1 VINGQT
7 SFACN
12 CICVKNGSA
21 LQNRVI
27 ILKTINLV
35 AQLFNNHAMRLVIF
49 FVLQLFCLSALAQTT
64 IWRDP
69 QIAAMVKEVNTDSLK
84 SYVYQMVA
92 FGTRNTLSNQ
102 LSKTRGIGAARNWVL
117 AKFNEFAKTS
127 NGRLSAFID
136 TTTYNPD
143 GRRVDRNIIL
153 GNVVATL
160 KGTDTADKRIFII
173 SGHLDGMRTNVMDSI
188 GDAPGANDDASGCAA
203 VIECARIMSKHNFP
217 ATIIFVTVSGE
228 EQGLLGAYFMASK
241 AKKDNWQIEAV
252 LNNDIM
258 GSNNSSETNIIDNTR
273 LRVFSEG
280 LPAYEL
286 DKNGKQIRQLGL
298 ENDGKSRQ
306 LARYIK
312 EIGERYV
319 EHLEIVMIY
328 RNDRFLRGGDHTPF
342 VENGFAAVRFTEMN
356 ENYYHQHQD
365 VRKENDIQYGDLPE
379 FMDFEY
385 LRKNTAVNLSNLANL
400 SKAPATP
407 EEVKVEVKKLSNYT
421 YIYWKAPKTGKAK
434 GYYVL
439 MRETT
444 SAVWQKKFY
453 TTELNYRLP
462 FSKDN
467 YFFAIQSVNEL
478 GNESLPVVPMPAR

>member
-1 VINGQT
+1 M
-7 SFACN
+7 
-12 CICVKNGSA
+12 
-21 LQNRVI
+21 
-27 ILKTINLV
+27 V
-35 AQLFNNHAMRLVIF
+35 AQLFNNHAMRTLLFIL
-49 FVLQLFCLSALAQTT
+49 FVCFSLTTTAQTT
-64 IWRDP
+64 ILRDP
-69 QIAAMVKEVNTDSLK
+69 EIEAMVKEVNADSLK
-84 SYVYQMVA
+84 SYIYQMVA

-102 LSKTRGIGAARNWVL
+102 TSTTRGIGAARKWVL
-117 AKFNEFAKTS
+117 NKFNDFAKTS
-127 NGRLSAFID
+127 NGRLSTFID
-136 TTTYNPD
+136 TTTYKPD
-143 GRRVDRNIIL
+143 GRRVDRNILL

-203 VIECARIMSKHNFP
+203 VIECARILSKHNFP

-228 EQGLLGAYFMASK
+228 EQGLLGAYYMAKK
-241 AKKDNWQIEAV
+241 AKQENWNIEAV

-258 GSNNSSETNIIDNTR
+258 GSNNSSETNNINNNQ

-306 LARYIK
+306 LARYVK

-319 EHLEIVMIY
+319 DNMQIVMIY

-365 VRKENDIQYGDLPE
+365 VRKENGIQYGDLPE

-400 SKAPATP
+400 SKAPAMP

-421 YIYWKAPKTGKAK
+421 YIYWKAPKTGKVK
-434 GYYVL
+434 GYYIL

-453 TTELNYRLP
+453 TESLDYKLP
-462 FSKDN
+462 YSKDN
-467 YFFAIQSVNEL
+467 YFFAVQSVNET